1 MAKKKKEI
9 RDMSKDQLI
18 DHIEVLKKELF
29 NLKIE
34 IMSGQNNN
42 TSKISKIG
50 SPKFEMAGKTGTVQ
64 VVRISEAEREKGIIK
79 NIDRD
84 WKKRDH
90 ALFVGY
96 APIKNPRYAISVVAE
111 HGGSGSTMAAPIAR
125 DICKELVKKI

>member
-42 TSKISKIG
+42 TSNAVSYTHLTLPTK
-50 SPKFEMAGKTGTVQ
+50 A
-64 VVRISEAEREKGIIK
+64 
-79 NIDRD
+79 
-84 WKKRDH
+84 
-90 ALFVGY
+90 
-96 APIKNPRYAISVVAE
+96 
-111 HGGSGSTMAAPIAR
+111 
-125 DICKELVKKI
+125 